1 MNRRRGTPP
10 TLLVAALLLL
20 CASARGFSVQSLRR
34 AIAIPSFATL
44 PTRAPSPSAFAAT
57 PSGGD
62 AGAVS
67 NAERK
72 AELLKRIKI
81 LVSLCVPNLQALNN
95 ELDVHKRCAAH
106 KSTL

>member
-34 AIAIPSFATL
+34 AIAIPSFAT
-44 PTRAPSPSAFAAT
+44 RAPSHSAFAAT

-72 AELLKRIKI
+72 AELLKRIQI
-81 LVSLCVPNLQALNN
+81 LVSLCCAKSVGS
-95 ELDVHKRCAAH
+95 EL
-106 KSTL
+106 